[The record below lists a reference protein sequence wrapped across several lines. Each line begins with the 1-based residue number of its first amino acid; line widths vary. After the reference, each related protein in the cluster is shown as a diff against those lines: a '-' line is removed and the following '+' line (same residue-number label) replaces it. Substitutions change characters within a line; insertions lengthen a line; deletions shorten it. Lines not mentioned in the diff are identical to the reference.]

1 MSDTRTPRPA
11 EGGIEALLART
22 RRQVAGFTLV
32 AIVSVIAVVGVGSA
46 LAGSRAIDTG
56 LDNALRE
63 RAADI
68 LHEIHEKLPPL
79 PSPAPSGDP
88 SESLNP
94 DESSAPGVTPSPS
107 TSPSTSPGTTP
118 GASPGG
124 SAKPEPTLPPGNEEE
139 EEEEEE
145 EEGEEEQEEEGE
157 AEEDESEGSA
167 GARVGAGTQAQFTAS
182 AFVFGKVAT
191 LRGAVPQ
198 ITRADEPIDPT
209 VGGIPP
215 EVLAEEFDEDG
226 PWAILSPNGTVLATS
241 EAVTSEFPLTAAAA
255 EAAGVADVRT
265 VLIGTVEYRLM
276 TLPVRHPDAGADG
289 PLLGYVQVAGRL
301 DISDAQQASLLT
313 TLLIFGGLG
322 LAAALLVSVL
332 VTRRVL
338 APIAAAATRER
349 GMVAKASHE
358 LRTPASVILSSA
370 EILERE
376 GLVKPAGRDLLR
388 GIAEESQRLGRLSA
402 DLLTLVK
409 ERAGDTGQQLALAP
423 GDVADV
429 VRTAA
434 ERAKIMTAGSE
445 RTVETEIADHTL
457 SAAIDADRLLQLLL
471 NLVENAIR
479 HSPPGGTITMGARSH
494 DGRAELWVDDEG
506 LGIPE
511 EERELVFD
519 PFYRSPRDRSSR
531 DGGSG
536 LGLAIA
542 RSIAVA
548 HGGSLTVESSPSGGA
563 RLVARVPLIRAE

>member
-1 MSDTRTPRPA
+1 MSGTRSSRPA

-46 LAGSRAIDTG
+46 VAGSRAIDTG

-63 RAADI
+63 RATDI
-68 LHEIHEKLPPL
+68 LHEIEEKLPPL
-79 PSPAPSGDP
+79 PSPLPSGEP
-88 SESLNP
+88 SESEDP
-94 DESSAPGVTPSPS
+94 DGSSTPTASPA
-107 TSPSTSPGTTP
+107 PGTTP
-118 GASPGG
+118 SASPSE
-124 SAKPEPTLPPGNEEE
+124 SASPEPTLPPDGEEEEENEEE
-139 EEEEEE
+139 ENEEEDE
-145 EEGEEEQEEEGE
+145 E
-157 AEEDESEGSA
+157 AEEAEGEDEPEGDA
-167 GARVGAGTQAQFTAS
+167 GARIGVRTNVHGVGG
-182 AFVFGKVAT
+182 VLMVGKVVT
-191 LRGAVPQ
+191 RHSGVPQ
-198 ITRADEPIDPT
+198 AVGADEPIDPS
-209 VGGIPP
+209 VGGIPA
-215 EVLAEEFDEDG
+215 EALAEQFDEDG
-226 PWAILSPNGTVLATS
+226 PWAILSPNGTILATS
-241 EAVTSEFPLTAAAA
+241 EASTSDFPRT
-255 EAAGVADVRT
+255 EAAVQAAGAADVRT
-265 VLIGTVEYRLM
+265 VLIGSVEYRLM
-276 TLPVRHPDAGADG
+276 TLPVRHPDAGPDG

-301 DISDAQQASLLT
+301 DIADAQQTSLLT

-409 ERAGDTGQQLALAP
+409 DRAGEPGQQLTLTP
-423 GDVADV
+423 GDVAEV
-429 VRTAA
+429 ARAA
-434 ERAKIMTAGSE
+434 AARAKIMTAGSE
-445 RTVETEIADHTL
+445 RSIKAEIADRVL
-457 SAAIDADRLLQLLL
+457 NAAIDADRLLQLLL

-479 HSPPGGTITMGARSH
+479 YSPPGGSITIGAAAH
-494 DGRAELWVDDEG
+494 DGSVELWVDDEG

-542 RSIAVA
+542 RSIVVA
-548 HGGSLTVESSPSGGA
+548 HGGSLVAESSPSGGA
-563 RLVARVPLIRAE
+563 RLVARIPLIHAE

>member
-1 MSDTRTPRPA
+1 MSGTPSSRPA

-32 AIVSVIAVVGVGSA
+32 AIVSVIAVVGIGSA
-46 LAGSRAIDTG
+46 VAGSRAIDAG
-56 LDNALRE
+56 LDDALRE
-63 RAADI
+63 RATDI
-68 LHEIHEKLPPL
+68 LHEIEEKLPPL
-79 PSPAPSGDP
+79 ASPLPS
-88 SESLNP
+88 SEPTETDDP
-94 DESSAPGVTPSPS
+94 DESSSPGAQP
-107 TSPSTSPGTTP
+107 SPGTSP
-118 GASPGG
+118 DASPSE
-124 SAKPEPTLPPGNEEE
+124 SAEPGPTLPPGNDEDDD
-139 EEEEEE
+139 EEE
-145 EEGEEEQEEEGE
+145 EEGEEAEEAEGE
-157 AEEDESEGSA
+157 DEPEGDA
-167 GARVGAGTQAQFTAS
+167 GARVGVRTNVHRVGGALMFGQFA
-182 AFVFGKVAT
+182 A
-191 LRGAVPQ
+191 LRSGVPGLVG
-198 ITRADEPIDPT
+198 ADEPIDPS

-215 EVLAEEFDEDG
+215 EVLAEQFDEDG
-226 PWAILSPNGTVLATS
+226 PWAILSPNGTILANS
-241 EAVTSEFPLTAAAA
+241 EGSNSDFPRTEAAV
-255 EAAGVADVRT
+255 EAAGAADLRT
-265 VLIGTVEYRLM
+265 VLIGSVEYRLM
-276 TLPVRHPDAGADG
+276 TLPVRHPDAGPDG

-301 DISDAQQASLLT
+301 DIADAQQTSLLT

-376 GLVKPAGRDLLR
+376 GLVKPAGRELLR

-409 ERAGDTGQQLALAP
+409 DRAGEPGQQLTLIP

-429 VRTAA
+429 ARVAVD
-434 ERAKIMTAGSE
+434 RAKIMTAGSE
-445 RTVETEIADHTL
+445 RSVKAEIADGTL

-479 HSPPGGTITMGARSH
+479 HSPPGGAITIGAAAH
-494 DGRAELWVDDEG
+494 DGSVELWVDDEG

-542 RSIAVA
+542 RSIVVA
-548 HGGSLTVESSPSGGA
+548 HGGSLVAESSPSGGA
-563 RLVARVPLIRAE
+563 RLVARIPLIRAE

>member
-1 MSDTRTPRPA
+1 MSGTRSSRPA

-46 LAGSRAIDTG
+46 LAGSRAIDAG
-56 LDNALRE
+56 LDDALRE
-63 RAADI
+63 RATDI
-68 LHEIHEKLPPL
+68 LHEIEEKLPPL
-79 PSPAPSGDP
+79 PSPDPSGEP
-88 SESLNP
+88 SESEGP
-94 DESSAPGVTPSPS
+94 DQSSAPGVTPSPS
-107 TSPSTSPGTTP
+107 TSP
-118 GASPGG
+118 GASPSE
-124 SAKPEPTLPPGNEEE
+124 SAEPEPTLPPGNEEE

-145 EEGEEEQEEEGE
+145 NEDEEGE
-157 AEEDESEGSA
+157 SEGDA
-167 GARVGAGTQAQFTAS
+167 GAGVGAVTRVQLAGGALMFGQA
-182 AFVFGKVAT
+182 AT
-191 LRGAVPQ
+191 VRGAAPQ
-198 ITRADEPIDPT
+198 ITRADEPIDPSA
-209 VGGIPP
+209 GGIPP
-215 EVLAEEFDEDG
+215 EVLAEQFDEDG
-226 PWAILSPNGTVLATS
+226 PWAILSPDGTVLATS
-241 EAVTSEFPLTAAAA
+241 EAGTSEFPITAAAA

-265 VLIGTVEYRLM
+265 VLIGAVEYRLM
-276 TLPVRHPDAGADG
+276 TLPVRHPDAGVDG

-301 DISDAQQASLLT
+301 DISNAQQESLLT

-409 ERAGDTGQQLALAP
+409 DRAGDAEQQLALAP
-423 GDVADV
+423 GDVTEVA
-429 VRTAA
+429 RTAA

-445 RTVETEIADHTL
+445 RTIETEITDRTL

-479 HSPPGGTITMGARSH
+479 HSPPGGTITIGAAAH

-542 RSIAVA
+542 RSIVVA
-548 HGGSLTVESSPSGGA
+548 HGGSLTAESSASGGA
-563 RLVARVPLIRAE
+563 RLVARIPLIRAE

>member
-1 MSDTRTPRPA
+1 MSGTRSPRPA

-46 LAGSRAIDTG
+46 LAGSRAIDAG
-56 LDNALRE
+56 LDDALRE
-63 RAADI
+63 RATDI
-68 LHEIHEKLPPL
+68 LHEIEEKLPPL
-79 PSPAPSGDP
+79 PSPDPSGDP
-88 SESLNP
+88 SESEGP

-107 TSPSTSPGTTP
+107 TSP
-118 GASPGG
+118 GASPSE
-124 SAKPEPTLPPGNEEE
+124 SAEPEPTLPPGNEEE
-139 EEEEEE
+139 EEEEENDE
-145 EEGEEEQEEEGE
+145 DEDEEGE
-157 AEEDESEGSA
+157 SEGDA
-167 GARVGAGTQAQFTAS
+167 GAGVGAVTRVQLAGGALM
-182 AFVFGKVAT
+182 FGQVAT
-191 LRGAVPQ
+191 VRGAAPQ

-209 VGGIPP
+209 AGGIPP
-215 EVLAEEFDEDG
+215 EVLVEEFDEDG

-241 EAVTSEFPLTAAAA
+241 EAVTSEFPITAAAA

-265 VLIGTVEYRLM
+265 VLIGAVEYRLM
-276 TLPVRHPDAGADG
+276 TLPVRHPDAGVDG

-301 DISDAQQASLLT
+301 DISNAQQESLLT

-409 ERAGDTGQQLALAP
+409 DRAGDAEQQLALTP
-423 GDVADV
+423 GDVTEVA
-429 VRTAA
+429 RTAA

-445 RTVETEIADHTL
+445 RTIETEITDRTL

-479 HSPPGGTITMGARSH
+479 HSPPGGTITIGAAAH

-542 RSIAVA
+542 RSIVVA
-548 HGGSLTVESSPSGGA
+548 HGGSLTAESSSSGGA
-563 RLVARVPLIRAE
+563 RLVARIPLIRAE

>member
-1 MSDTRTPRPA
+1 MSGSRPPRLA

-32 AIVSVIAVVGVGSA
+32 AIVSVIAIIGVGTA
-46 LAGSRAIDTG
+46 LAGSRAIDAG
-56 LDNALRE
+56 LDDALRE
-63 RAADI
+63 RATDI
-68 LHEIHEKLPPL
+68 LHEIEEELPPL
-79 PSPAPSGDP
+79 PSPEPSGDP
-88 SESLNP
+88 SESDDP
-94 DESSAPGVTPSPS
+94 DESAPPGVTPSPS
-107 TSPSTSPGTTP
+107 VEPSES
-118 GASPGG
+118 
-124 SAKPEPTLPPGNEEE
+124 SAPEPTLPPGDEDEDGDDDGDEEE
-139 EEEEEE
+139 ESE
-145 EEGEEEQEEEGE
+145 EEGEV
-157 AEEDESEGSA
+157 EDESDA
-167 GARVGAGTQAQFTAS
+167 GARLGVLSQTHVTGGGTL
-182 AFVFGKVAT
+182 VFGRVST
-191 LRGAVPQ
+191 LGGAASQLPL
-198 ITRADEPIDPT
+198 DEDAVDPT
-209 VGGIPP
+209 RGGIP
-215 EVLAEEFDEDG
+215 EEILEEEFDEDG

-241 EAVTSEFPLTAAAA
+241 ETISNEFPLVAAAA
-255 EAAGVADVRT
+255 EAAGVTDVRT
-265 VLIGTVEYRLM
+265 VLIGSVEYRLM
-276 TLPVRHPDAGADG
+276 TLPVRHPEAGPDG

-301 DISDAQQASLLT
+301 DIADAQQASLMT

-322 LAAALLVSVL
+322 LAAALLVAVL

-338 APIAAAATRER
+338 APIAAAANRER

-376 GLVKPAGRDLLR
+376 GLVKPEGRELLR

-409 ERAGDTGQQLALAP
+409 ERAGDAAQQLTLVA

-429 VRTAA
+429 ARATA
-434 ERAKIMTAGSE
+434 ERAVIMAKQRE
-445 RTVETEIADHTL
+445 CRIETEISARPL
-457 SAAIDADRLLQLLL
+457 KAAIDADRLLQMLL

-479 HSPPGGTITMGARSH
+479 HSPPGGRVTIGAASH
-494 DGRAELWVDDEG
+494 DGRAEIWVDDEG

-542 RSIAVA
+542 RSIVVA
-548 HGGSLTVESSPSGGA
+548 HGGTLTAESSPAGGA
-563 RLVARVPLIRAE
+563 RLVARIPLLRSE

>member
-1 MSDTRTPRPA
+1 MF
-11 EGGIEALLART
+11 G
-22 RRQVAGFTLV
+22 Q
-32 AIVSVIAVVGVGSA
+32 
-46 LAGSRAIDTG
+46 
-56 LDNALRE
+56 
-63 RAADI
+63 AAT
-68 LHEIHEKLPPL
+68 
-79 PSPAPSGDP
+79 
-88 SESLNP
+88 
-94 DESSAPGVTPSPS
+94 V
-107 TSPSTSPGTTP
+107 
-118 GASPGG
+118 
-124 SAKPEPTLPPGNEEE
+124 
-139 EEEEEE
+139 
-145 EEGEEEQEEEGE
+145 
-157 AEEDESEGSA
+157 
-167 GARVGAGTQAQFTAS
+167 
-182 AFVFGKVAT
+182 
-191 LRGAVPQ
+191 RGAAPQ

-209 VGGIPP
+209 AGGIPL
-215 EVLAEEFDEDG
+215 EVLEEEFDEDG

-241 EAVTSEFPLTAAAA
+241 EAVTSEFPITAAAA

-265 VLIGTVEYRLM
+265 VLIGAVEYRLM
-276 TLPVRHPDAGADG
+276 TLPVRHPDAGVDG

-301 DISDAQQASLLT
+301 DISDAQQANLLT

-409 ERAGDTGQQLALAP
+409 DRAGDAEQQLALTP
-423 GDVADV
+423 GDVTEVA
-429 VRTAA
+429 RTAA

-445 RTVETEIADHTL
+445 RTIETEISDRTL

-479 HSPPGGTITMGARSH
+479 HSPPGGTITIGAAEH

-542 RSIAVA
+542 RSIVVA
-548 HGGSLTVESSPSGGA
+548 HGGSLTAESSASGGA
-563 RLVARVPLIRAE
+563 RLVARIPLIRAE

>member
-1 MSDTRTPRPA
+1 MSGTRSPRPA

-46 LAGSRAIDTG
+46 LAGSRAIDAG
-56 LDNALRE
+56 LDDALRE
-63 RAADI
+63 RATDI
-68 LHEIHEKLPPL
+68 LHEIEEKLPPL
-79 PSPAPSGDP
+79 PSPDPSGDP
-88 SESLNP
+88 SESEGP

-107 TSPSTSPGTTP
+107 TSP
-118 GASPGG
+118 GASPSE
-124 SAKPEPTLPPGNEEE
+124 SAEPEPTLPPGNEEE
-139 EEEEEE
+139 EEEEENDE
-145 EEGEEEQEEEGE
+145 DEDEEGE
-157 AEEDESEGSA
+157 SEGDA
-167 GARVGAGTQAQFTAS
+167 GAGVGAVTRVQLAGGALM
-182 AFVFGKVAT
+182 FGQVAT
-191 LRGAVPQ
+191 VRGAAPQ

-209 VGGIPP
+209 AGGIPP
-215 EVLAEEFDEDG
+215 EVLVEEFDEDG

-241 EAVTSEFPLTAAAA
+241 EAVTSEFPITAAAA

-265 VLIGTVEYRLM
+265 VLIGAVEYRLM
-276 TLPVRHPDAGADG
+276 TLPVRHPDAGVDG

-301 DISDAQQASLLT
+301 DISDAQQANLLT

-409 ERAGDTGQQLALAP
+409 DRAGDAEQQLALTP
-423 GDVADV
+423 GDVTEVA
-429 VRTAA
+429 RTAA

-445 RTVETEIADHTL
+445 RTIETEISDRTL

-479 HSPPGGTITMGARSH
+479 HSPPGGTITIGAAAH

-542 RSIAVA
+542 RSIVVA
-548 HGGSLTVESSPSGGA
+548 HGGSLTAESSSSGGA
-563 RLVARVPLIRAE
+563 RFVARIPLIRAE

>member
-1 MSDTRTPRPA
+1 MSGTRSPRPA

-46 LAGSRAIDTG
+46 LAGSRAIDAG
-56 LDNALRE
+56 LDDALRE
-63 RAADI
+63 RATDI
-68 LHEIHEKLPPL
+68 LHEIEEKLPPL
-79 PSPAPSGDP
+79 PSPDPSGDP
-88 SESLNP
+88 SESEGP

-107 TSPSTSPGTTP
+107 TSPS
-118 GASPGG
+118 ASPSE
-124 SAKPEPTLPPGNEEE
+124 SAEPEPTLPPGGEEE

-145 EEGEEEQEEEGE
+145 SEG
-157 AEEDESEGSA
+157 ESEGDA
-167 GARVGAGTQAQFTAS
+167 GARAG
-182 AFVFGKVAT
+182 VAT
-191 LRGAVPQ
+191 SAQLAGGALMFGQAATVHGVAPQ
-198 ITRADEPIDPT
+198 IARADEPIDPT
-209 VGGIPP
+209 AGGIPP
-215 EVLAEEFDEDG
+215 EVLAEQFDEDG

-241 EAVTSEFPLTAAAA
+241 EAVTSEFPITAAAA

-276 TLPVRHPDAGADG
+276 TLPVRHPDAGVDG

-301 DISDAQQASLLT
+301 DISNAQQESLLT

-388 GIAEESQRLGRLSA
+388 GIAEESQRLGRLST

-409 ERAGDTGQQLALAP
+409 DRAGDAEQQLALAP
-423 GDVADV
+423 GDVTEVA
-429 VRTAA
+429 RTAA

-445 RTVETEIADHTL
+445 RTIETEITDRTL

-479 HSPPGGTITMGARSH
+479 HSPPGGTITIGAAAH

-542 RSIAVA
+542 RSIVVA
-548 HGGSLTVESSPSGGA
+548 HGGSLTAESSASGGA
-563 RLVARVPLIRAE
+563 RLVARIPLIRAE

>member
-1 MSDTRTPRPA
+1 MSGTRSPRPA

-46 LAGSRAIDTG
+46 LAGSRAIDAG
-56 LDNALRE
+56 LDDALRE
-63 RAADI
+63 RATDI
-68 LHEIHEKLPPL
+68 LHEIEEKLPPL
-79 PSPAPSGDP
+79 PSPDPSGDP
-88 SESLNP
+88 SESEGP

-107 TSPSTSPGTTP
+107 TSP
-118 GASPGG
+118 GASPSE
-124 SAKPEPTLPPGNEEE
+124 SAEPEPTLPPGYEE

-145 EEGEEEQEEEGE
+145 EEGEDEESEV
-157 AEEDESEGSA
+157 ESEGDA
-167 GARVGAGTQAQFTAS
+167 GARVGADTRVQLVGGALMFGQA
-182 AFVFGKVAT
+182 AT
-191 LRGAVPQ
+191 VRGAAPQ

-209 VGGIPP
+209 AGGIPP
-215 EVLAEEFDEDG
+215 EVLEEEFDEDG

-241 EAVTSEFPLTAAAA
+241 EAVTSEFPITAAAA

-265 VLIGTVEYRLM
+265 VLIGAVEYRLM
-276 TLPVRHPDAGADG
+276 TLPVRHPDAGVDG

-301 DISDAQQASLLT
+301 DISDAQQANLLT

-409 ERAGDTGQQLALAP
+409 DRAGDAEQQLALAP
-423 GDVADV
+423 GDVTEVA
-429 VRTAA
+429 RTAA

-445 RTVETEIADHTL
+445 RTIETEISDRTL

-479 HSPPGGTITMGARSH
+479 HSPPGGTITIGAAAH

-542 RSIAVA
+542 RSIVVA
-548 HGGSLTVESSPSGGA
+548 HGGSLTAESSSSGGA
-563 RLVARVPLIRAE
+563 RLVARIPLIRAE

>member
-1 MSDTRTPRPA
+1 MSAPLAPRPPAPA

-32 AIVSVIAVVGVGSA
+32 AIVSVVAVVGVGSA
-46 LAGSRAIDTG
+46 LAGSRAIDAG
-56 LDNALRE
+56 LDDALRE

-68 LHEIHEKLPPL
+68 LHEIEEKLPPL
-79 PSPAPSGDP
+79 LSPAPSGEP
-88 SESLNP
+88 SESAEP
-94 DESSAPGVTPSPS
+94 EESGTPGATPSP
-107 TSPSTSPGTTP
+107 TPSPTLAPSESPE
-118 GASPGG
+118 
-124 SAKPEPTLPPGNEEE
+124 PEPTLPPEDEE

-145 EEGEEEQEEEGE
+145 EEGEDDAEEEE
-157 AEEDESEGSA
+157 AEGSLD
-167 GARVGAGTQAQFTAS
+167 ARVAAWPTLGRAGGS
-182 AFVFGKVAT
+182 VGGFGSLAA
-191 LRGAVPQ
+191 LHGGVPQ
-198 ITRADEPIDPT
+198 GLPADDP
-209 VGGIPP
+209 VNPSDPVDPSAGGIPP
-215 EVLAEEFDEDG
+215 EILEEEFDEDG
-226 PWAILSPNGTVLATS
+226 PWAILSPNGTLLATS
-241 EAVTSEFPLTAAAA
+241 EDTLADFPVVSAVT
-255 EAAGVADVRT
+255 EAAGATDVRT
-265 VLIGTVEYRLM
+265 VLIGAVEYRLM
-276 TLPVRHPDAGADG
+276 TLPVRHPDAGPDG

-301 DISDAQQASLLT
+301 DIADAQQESLLA

-338 APIAAAATRER
+338 APIAAAAQRER

-358 LRTPASVILSSA
+358 LRTPAAVILSSA

-409 ERAGDTGQQLALAP
+409 ERTGDVERQLDLAP
-423 GDVADV
+423 GDARDV
-429 VRTAA
+429 VRAAA
-434 ERAKIMTAGSE
+434 ERAAIMAQGRDVTIQ
-445 RTVETEIADHTL
+445 TEISSRAL
-457 SAAIDADRLLQLLL
+457 SASIDADRLLQLLL
-471 NLVENAIR
+471 NLIENAIR
-479 HSPPGGTITMGARSH
+479 HSPPGGSIAIGAAAH

-511 EERELVFD
+511 EERELVFS

-548 HGGSLTVESSPSGGA
+548 HGGTLVAESSPSGGA
-563 RLVARVPLIRAE
+563 RLVARIPLLRKE

>member
-1 MSDTRTPRPA
+1 MSGTRSPRPA

-46 LAGSRAIDTG
+46 VAGSRAIDTG

-63 RAADI
+63 RATDI
-68 LHEIHEKLPPL
+68 LHEIEEKLPPL
-79 PSPAPSGDP
+79 PSPLPFGEPAETDD
-88 SESLNP
+88 P
-94 DESSAPGVTPSPS
+94 DESSSPGATPSPE
-107 TSPSTSPGTTP
+107 TSP
-118 GASPGG
+118 GASPSE
-124 SAKPEPTLPPGNEEE
+124 SAEPEPTLPPGNDEEE
-139 EEEEEE
+139 EEDD
-145 EEGEEEQEEEGE
+145 EEGEEAEGE
-157 AEEDESEGSA
+157 DETEGDA
-167 GARVGAGTQAQFTAS
+167 GARISVRTNVDRVGGALM
-182 AFVFGKVAT
+182 VGKVVT
-191 LRGAVPQ
+191 RHSGVP
-198 ITRADEPIDPT
+198 RVVGADEPIDPS
-209 VGGIPP
+209 VGGIPT
-215 EVLAEEFDEDG
+215 EVLAEQFDEDG
-226 PWAILSPNGTVLATS
+226 PWAILSPNGTILATS
-241 EAVTSEFPLTAAAA
+241 EASNSDFPRT
-255 EAAGVADVRT
+255 EAAVEAEGKVDVRT
-265 VLIGTVEYRLM
+265 VLIGSVEYRLM
-276 TLPVRHPDAGADG
+276 TLPVRHPDAGPDG

-301 DISDAQQASLLT
+301 DIADAQQTSLLT

-409 ERAGDTGQQLALAP
+409 DRAGEPGQQLTLTP
-423 GDVADV
+423 GD
-429 VRTAA
+429 AA
-434 ERAKIMTAGSE
+434 EVARAAADRAKIMIAGSE
-445 RTVETEIADHTL
+445 RSIKTEIANRVLT
-457 SAAIDADRLLQLLL
+457 AAIDADRLLQLLL

-479 HSPPGGTITMGARSH
+479 HSPPGGTVTIGAAAH
-494 DGRAELWVDDEG
+494 DGSVELWVDDEG

-542 RSIAVA
+542 RSIVVA
-548 HGGSLTVESSPSGGA
+548 HGGSLAAQSSPSGGA
-563 RLVARVPLIRAE
+563 RLVARIPLIRAE

>member
-1 MSDTRTPRPA
+1 MSGTRTPRPA

-46 LAGSRAIDTG
+46 IAGTRAIDTG

-107 TSPSTSPGTTP
+107 TSPGTSPGATP
-118 GASPGG
+118 GSSPRE
-124 SAKPEPTLPPGNEEE
+124 SAEPEPTLPPGNEEE
-139 EEEEEE
+139 EEEEGEE
-145 EEGEEEQEEEGE
+145 EEEEEGE

-167 GARVGAGTQAQFTAS
+167 GARVGADTQVQVSGS
-182 AFVFGKVAT
+182 AFLFGKAAT

-209 VGGIPP
+209 AGGIPP
-215 EVLAEEFDEDG
+215 EVLVEEFDEDG

-241 EAVTSEFPLTAAAA
+241 EAATSEFPLTAAAA

-265 VLIGTVEYRLM
+265 VQIGTVEYRLM
-276 TLPVRHPDAGADG
+276 TLPVRHPDAGVDG

-301 DISDAQQASLLT
+301 DISNAQQASLLT

-409 ERAGDTGQQLALAP
+409 DRAGDAGQQLALAP
-423 GDVADV
+423 GDVVEVA
-429 VRTAA
+429 RTAA

-445 RTVETEIADHTL
+445 RAVETEIADRRL

-479 HSPPGGTITMGARSH
+479 HSPPGGTITIGAAAH

-506 LGIPE
+506 FGIPE
-511 EERELVFD
+511 DERELVFD

-542 RSIAVA
+542 RSIVVA
-548 HGGSLTVESSPSGGA
+548 HGGSLTAESSASGGA
-563 RLVARVPLIRAE
+563 RLVARIPLIRAE

>member
-1 MSDTRTPRPA
+1 MSGTRSPRPA

-46 LAGSRAIDTG
+46 LAGSRAIDAG
-56 LDNALRE
+56 LDDALRE
-63 RAADI
+63 RATDI
-68 LHEIHEKLPPL
+68 LHEIEEKLPPL
-79 PSPAPSGDP
+79 PSPDPSGDP
-88 SESLNP
+88 SESEGP

-107 TSPSTSPGTTP
+107 TSP
-118 GASPGG
+118 GASPSE
-124 SAKPEPTLPPGNEEE
+124 SAEPEPTLPPGNEEE

-145 EEGEEEQEEEGE
+145 NEDEDEEGE
-157 AEEDESEGSA
+157 SEGDA
-167 GARVGAGTQAQFTAS
+167 GAGVGAVTRVQLAGGALM
-182 AFVFGKVAT
+182 FGQVAT
-191 LRGAVPQ
+191 VRGAAPQ

-209 VGGIPP
+209 AGGIPP
-215 EVLAEEFDEDG
+215 EVLVEQFDEDG

-241 EAVTSEFPLTAAAA
+241 EAVTSEFPITAAAA

-265 VLIGTVEYRLM
+265 VLIGAVEYRLM
-276 TLPVRHPDAGADG
+276 TLPVRHPDAGVDG

-301 DISDAQQASLLT
+301 DISNAQQESLLT

-409 ERAGDTGQQLALAP
+409 DRAGDAEQQLALAP
-423 GDVADV
+423 GDVTEVA
-429 VRTAA
+429 RTAA

-445 RTVETEIADHTL
+445 RTIETEISDRTL

-479 HSPPGGTITMGARSH
+479 HSPPGGTITIGAAAH

-542 RSIAVA
+542 RSIVVA
-548 HGGSLTVESSPSGGA
+548 HGGSLTAESSSSGGA
-563 RLVARVPLIRAE
+563 RLVARIPLIRAE

>member
-1 MSDTRTPRPA
+1 MSGTRSPRPA

-46 LAGSRAIDTG
+46 LAGSRAIDAG
-56 LDNALRE
+56 LDDALRE
-63 RAADI
+63 RATDI
-68 LHEIHEKLPPL
+68 LHEIEEKLPPL
-79 PSPAPSGDP
+79 PSPDPSGDP
-88 SESLNP
+88 SESEGP

-107 TSPSTSPGTTP
+107 TSP
-118 GASPGG
+118 GASPSE
-124 SAKPEPTLPPGNEEE
+124 SAEPEPTLPPGNEEE
-139 EEEEEE
+139 EEEEENDE
-145 EEGEEEQEEEGE
+145 DEDEEGE
-157 AEEDESEGSA
+157 SEGDA
-167 GARVGAGTQAQFTAS
+167 GAGVGAVTRVQLAGGALM
-182 AFVFGKVAT
+182 FGQVAT
-191 LRGAVPQ
+191 VRGAAPQ

-209 VGGIPP
+209 AGGIPP
-215 EVLAEEFDEDG
+215 EVLVEEFDEDG

-241 EAVTSEFPLTAAAA
+241 EAVTSEFPITAAAA

-265 VLIGTVEYRLM
+265 VLIGAVEYRLM
-276 TLPVRHPDAGADG
+276 TLPVRHPDAGVDG

-301 DISDAQQASLLT
+301 DISNAQQESLLT

-409 ERAGDTGQQLALAP
+409 DRAGDAEQQLALAP
-423 GDVADV
+423 GDVTEVA
-429 VRTAA
+429 RTAA

-445 RTVETEIADHTL
+445 RTIETEISDRTL

-479 HSPPGGTITMGARSH
+479 HSPPGGTITIGAAAH

-542 RSIAVA
+542 RSIVVA
-548 HGGSLTVESSPSGGA
+548 HGGSLTAESSASGGA
-563 RLVARVPLIRAE
+563 RLVARIPLIRAE

>member
-1 MSDTRTPRPA
+1 MSGTRSPRPA

-46 LAGSRAIDTG
+46 LAGSRAIDAG
-56 LDNALRE
+56 LDDALRE
-63 RAADI
+63 RATDI
-68 LHEIHEKLPPL
+68 LHEIEEKLPPL
-79 PSPAPSGDP
+79 PSPDPSGDP
-88 SESLNP
+88 SESEGP

-107 TSPSTSPGTTP
+107 TSP
-118 GASPGG
+118 GASPSE
-124 SAKPEPTLPPGNEEE
+124 SAEPEPTLPPGNEEE
-139 EEEEEE
+139 EEEEENDE
-145 EEGEEEQEEEGE
+145 DEDEEGE
-157 AEEDESEGSA
+157 SEGDA
-167 GARVGAGTQAQFTAS
+167 GAGVGAVTRVQLAGGAL
-182 AFVFGKVAT
+182 VFGQVAT
-191 LRGAVPQ
+191 VRGAAPQ

-209 VGGIPP
+209 AGGIPP
-215 EVLAEEFDEDG
+215 EVLVEEFDEDG

-241 EAVTSEFPLTAAAA
+241 EAVTSEFPITAAAA

-265 VLIGTVEYRLM
+265 VLIGAVEYRLM
-276 TLPVRHPDAGADG
+276 TLPVRHPDAGVDG

-301 DISDAQQASLLT
+301 DISNAQQESLLT

-409 ERAGDTGQQLALAP
+409 DRAGDAEQQLALAP
-423 GDVADV
+423 GDVTEVA
-429 VRTAA
+429 RTAA

-445 RTVETEIADHTL
+445 RTIETEISDRTL

-479 HSPPGGTITMGARSH
+479 HSPPGGTITIGAAAH

-542 RSIAVA
+542 RSIVVA
-548 HGGSLTVESSPSGGA
+548 HGGSLTAESSSSGGA
-563 RLVARVPLIRAE
+563 RLVARIPLIRAE

>member
-1 MSDTRTPRPA
+1 MSGTRSSRPA
-11 EGGIEALLART
+11 EGGIDALLART

-46 LAGSRAIDTG
+46 LAGSRAIDAG
-56 LDNALRE
+56 LDDALRE
-63 RAADI
+63 RATDI
-68 LHEIHEKLPPL
+68 LHEIEEKLPPL
-79 PSPAPSGDP
+79 PSPVPSGEPAESEDP
-88 SESLNP
+88 E
-94 DESSAPGVTPSPS
+94 ESSAPGVTPSPG
-107 TSPSTSPGTTP
+107 TSP
-118 GASPGG
+118 GASPSE
-124 SAKPEPTLPPGNEEE
+124 SAAPQPTLPPGGE

-145 EEGEEEQEEEGE
+145 EEGEEGEG
-157 AEEDESEGSA
+157 ESEGDA
-167 GARVGAGTQAQFTAS
+167 GAGVGAVTRVQLAGGAFMFGQA
-182 AFVFGKVAT
+182 AT
-191 LRGAVPQ
+191 VRGAAPQ
-198 ITRADEPIDPT
+198 ITRADEPIDPSA
-209 VGGIPP
+209 GGIPP
-215 EVLAEEFDEDG
+215 EVLAEQFDEDG

-241 EAVTSEFPLTAAAA
+241 EAVTSEFPMTAAVA
-255 EAAGVADVRT
+255 EAAGEADVRT

-276 TLPVRHPDAGADG
+276 TLPVRHPDAGVDG

-301 DISDAQQASLLT
+301 DISNAQQENLLT

-409 ERAGDTGQQLALAP
+409 DRAGDAGQQLDFAP
-423 GDVADV
+423 GDVAEV
-429 VRTAA
+429 ARTAA

-445 RTVETEIADHTL
+445 RTIKAEISDHTL

-479 HSPPGGTITMGARSH
+479 HSPPGGTITIGAAAH

-511 EERELVFD
+511 DERELVFD

-542 RSIAVA
+542 RSIVVA
-548 HGGSLTVESSPSGGA
+548 HGGSLTAESSASGGA
-563 RLVARVPLIRAE
+563 RLVARIPLIRAE

>member
-1 MSDTRTPRPA
+1 MSGTRSPRPA

-32 AIVSVIAVVGVGSA
+32 AIVSVIAIVGVGSA

-56 LDNALRE
+56 LDDALRE
-63 RAADI
+63 RAAGI
-68 LHEIHEKLPPL
+68 MHEIEEKLPPL
-79 PSPAPSGDP
+79 PSPEASGDP
-88 SESLNP
+88 SGSPDP
-94 DESSAPGVTPSPS
+94 DESLSPGVTPAPSSAPSASPS
-107 TSPSTSPGTTP
+107 ELADPD
-118 GASPGG
+118 
-124 SAKPEPTLPPGNEEE
+124 PTLPPGSDDDDDDDSES
-139 EEEEEE
+139 E
-145 EEGEEEQEEEGE
+145 EEGEGDEREEEGE
-157 AEEDESEGSA
+157 GSA
-167 GARVGAGTQAQFTAS
+167 GVRVAAIDRAHLTGGART
-182 AFVFGKVAT
+182 FGQVAAAHVA
-191 LRGAVPQ
+191 AVPA
-198 ITRADEPIDPT
+198 ADGDDSVDPT
-209 VGGIPP
+209 AGGIPP
-215 EVLAEEFDEDG
+215 EVLVEQFDEAG

-241 EAVTSEFPLTAAAA
+241 ETVTSEFPLATAAI
-255 EAAGVADVRT
+255 EAAGRADVRT
-265 VLIGTVEYRLM
+265 VQIESVEYRLM
-276 TLPVRHPDAGADG
+276 TLPVRHPDAGSDG

-301 DISDAQQASLLT
+301 DIADAQQANLLT
-313 TLLIFGGLG
+313 TLLVFGGLG
-322 LAAALLVSVL
+322 LAAAILVSIL

-409 ERAGDTGQQLALAP
+409 DRTGEAEQQLTLAAGDVTQ
-423 GDVADV
+423 VA
-429 VRTAA
+429 RTAA
-434 ERAKIMTAGSE
+434 ERAAIMTAGGD
-445 RTVETEIADHTL
+445 RKVKTEIVDRAL
-457 SAAIDADRLLQLLL
+457 IAEIDGDRLLQLLL
-471 NLVENAIR
+471 NLIENAAR
-479 HSPPGGTITMGARSH
+479 HSPPGGTITIGAAPR
-494 DGRAELWVDDEG
+494 DGRVELWVDDEG

-548 HGGSLTVESSPSGGA
+548 HGGSLTAEAAPSGGA
-563 RLVARVPLIRAE
+563 RLVARIPLADGA

>member
-1 MSDTRTPRPA
+1 MSGTRSPRPA

-46 LAGSRAIDTG
+46 IAGSRAIDAG
-56 LDNALRE
+56 LDDALRE
-63 RAADI
+63 RATDI
-68 LHEIHEKLPPL
+68 LHEIEEKLPPL
-79 PSPAPSGDP
+79 PSPDPSGDP
-88 SESLNP
+88 SESEGP

-107 TSPSTSPGTTP
+107 TSP
-118 GASPGG
+118 GASPSE
-124 SAKPEPTLPPGNEEE
+124 SAEPEPTLPPGNEEE
-139 EEEEEE
+139 EEEEENDE
-145 EEGEEEQEEEGE
+145 DEDEEGE
-157 AEEDESEGSA
+157 SEGDA
-167 GARVGAGTQAQFTAS
+167 GAGVGAVTRVQLAGGALM
-182 AFVFGKVAT
+182 FGQVAT
-191 LRGAVPQ
+191 VRGAAPQ

-209 VGGIPP
+209 AGGIPP
-215 EVLAEEFDEDG
+215 EVLVEEFDEDG

-241 EAVTSEFPLTAAAA
+241 EAVTSEFPITAAAA

-265 VLIGTVEYRLM
+265 VLIGAVEYRLM
-276 TLPVRHPDAGADG
+276 TLPVRHPDAGVDG

-301 DISDAQQASLLT
+301 DISNAQQESLLT

-409 ERAGDTGQQLALAP
+409 DRAGDAEQQLALAP
-423 GDVADV
+423 GDVTEVA
-429 VRTAA
+429 RTAA

-445 RTVETEIADHTL
+445 RTIETEISDRTL

-479 HSPPGGTITMGARSH
+479 HSPPGGTITIGAAAH

-542 RSIAVA
+542 RSIVVA
-548 HGGSLTVESSPSGGA
+548 HGGSLTAESSSSGGA
-563 RLVARVPLIRAE
+563 RLVARIPLIRAE

>member
-1 MSDTRTPRPA
+1 MSGTRSPRPA

-46 LAGSRAIDTG
+46 IAGTRAIDAG
-56 LDNALRE
+56 LDDALRE
-63 RAADI
+63 RATDI
-68 LHEIHEKLPPL
+68 LHEIEEKLPPL
-79 PSPAPSGDP
+79 PSPDPSGDP
-88 SESLNP
+88 SESEAP
-94 DESSAPGVTPSPS
+94 DESSAPGVTPSPG
-107 TSPSTSPGTTP
+107 TSP
-118 GASPGG
+118 GASPSE
-124 SAKPEPTLPPGNEEE
+124 SAEPEPTLPPGYEEE

-145 EEGEEEQEEEGE
+145 EEGEVEGGE
-157 AEEDESEGSA
+157 EEDEGDA
-167 GARVGAGTQAQFTAS
+167 GARVGASTRVQLAGGALMFGQA
-182 AFVFGKVAT
+182 AT
-191 LRGAVPQ
+191 VRGAAPQ

-209 VGGIPP
+209 AGGIPL
-215 EVLAEEFDEDG
+215 EVLEEEFDEDG

-241 EAVTSEFPLTAAAA
+241 EAVTSEFPITAAAA

-265 VLIGTVEYRLM
+265 VLIGAVEYRLM
-276 TLPVRHPDAGADG
+276 TLPVRHPDAGVDG

-301 DISDAQQASLLT
+301 DISDAQQANLLT

-409 ERAGDTGQQLALAP
+409 DRAGDAEQQLALAP
-423 GDVADV
+423 GDVTEV
-429 VRTAA
+429 TRTAA

-445 RTVETEIADHTL
+445 RTIETEISDRTL

-479 HSPPGGTITMGARSH
+479 HSPPGGTITIGAAEH

-542 RSIAVA
+542 RSIVVA
-548 HGGSLTVESSPSGGA
+548 HGGSLTVESSASGGA
-563 RLVARVPLIRAE
+563 RLVARLPLIRAE

>member
-1 MSDTRTPRPA
+1 MSGTRSPRPA

-46 LAGSRAIDTG
+46 LAGSRAIDAG
-56 LDNALRE
+56 LDDALRE
-63 RAADI
+63 RATDI
-68 LHEIHEKLPPL
+68 LHEIEEKLPPL
-79 PSPAPSGDP
+79 PSPDPSGDP
-88 SESLNP
+88 SESEGP

-107 TSPSTSPGTTP
+107 TSP
-118 GASPGG
+118 GASPSE
-124 SAKPEPTLPPGNEEE
+124 SAEPEPTLPPGNEEE

-145 EEGEEEQEEEGE
+145 EENEDEEGE
-157 AEEDESEGSA
+157 SEGDA
-167 GARVGAGTQAQFTAS
+167 GAGVGAVTRVQLAGGALM
-182 AFVFGKVAT
+182 FGQVAT
-191 LRGAVPQ
+191 VRGAAPQ

-209 VGGIPP
+209 AGGIPP
-215 EVLAEEFDEDG
+215 EVLEEEFDEDG

-241 EAVTSEFPLTAAAA
+241 EAVTSEFPITAAAA

-265 VLIGTVEYRLM
+265 VLIGAVEYRLM
-276 TLPVRHPDAGADG
+276 TLPVRHPDAGVDG

-301 DISDAQQASLLT
+301 DISNAQQKSLLT

-409 ERAGDTGQQLALAP
+409 DRAGDAEQQLALAP
-423 GDVADV
+423 GDVTEVA
-429 VRTAA
+429 RTAA

-445 RTVETEIADHTL
+445 RTIETEITDRTL

-479 HSPPGGTITMGARSH
+479 HSPPGGTITIGAAAH

-542 RSIAVA
+542 RSIVVA
-548 HGGSLTVESSPSGGA
+548 HGGSLTAESSASGGA
-563 RLVARVPLIRAE
+563 RLVARIPLIRAE

>member
-1 MSDTRTPRPA
+1 MSGSRSPRPA

-32 AIVSVIAVVGVGSA
+32 AIVSVIAIVGVGTA
-46 LAGSRAIDTG
+46 LAGSRAIDAG
-56 LDNALRE
+56 LDDALRE
-63 RAADI
+63 RATEI
-68 LHEIHEKLPPL
+68 LHEIEEKLPPL
-79 PSPAPSGDP
+79 PSPEPSGDP
-88 SESLNP
+88 SESNDP
-94 DESSAPGVTPSPS
+94 GESPSPGVTPSPS
-107 TSPSTSPGTTP
+107 VAPSESPE
-118 GASPGG
+118 
-124 SAKPEPTLPPGNEEE
+124 PEPTLPPGDEDEEENEEE
-139 EEEEEE
+139 ND
-145 EEGEEEQEEEGE
+145 EEGEVEEES
-157 AEEDESEGSA
+157 DA
-167 GARVGAGTQAQFTAS
+167 GARVGLLSRMNVTGGGTL
-182 AFVFGKVAT
+182 VFGRVST
-191 LRGAVPQ
+191 LGGAVSQLPL
-198 ITRADEPIDPT
+198 DEDAVDPT
-209 VGGIPP
+209 RGGIPQ
-215 EVLAEEFDEDG
+215 EVLEEQFDEG
-226 PWAILSPNGTVLATS
+226 GLWAILSPNGTVLAVS
-241 EAVTSEFPLTAAAA
+241 QAAINDFPITAIANQVSG
-255 EAAGVADVRT
+255 EADVRT
-265 VLIGTVEYRLM
+265 VLIGAVEYRLM
-276 TLPVRHPDAGADG
+276 TLPVRHPEAGPDG

-301 DISDAQQASLLT
+301 DIADAQQASLLT

-322 LAAALLVSVL
+322 LAAALLVAVL

-338 APIAAAATRER
+338 APIAAAASRER

-409 ERAGDTGQQLALAP
+409 DRAGEASQHLHLVP
-423 GDVADV
+423 GDVSEVARGAAD
-429 VRTAA
+429 RAA
-434 ERAKIMTAGSE
+434 IMATQRECSI
-445 RTVETEIADHTL
+445 VMEISARPL
-457 SAAIDADRLLQLLL
+457 SAAIDADRLLQLML

-479 HSPPGGTITMGARSH
+479 HSPPGGRITIGAASNSGH
-494 DGRAELWVDDEG
+494 AELWVDDEG

-548 HGGSLTVESSPSGGA
+548 HGGTLTAESSPAGGA
-563 RLVARVPLIRAE
+563 RLIARIPLLRAE

>member
-1 MSDTRTPRPA
+1 MSGTRSPRPAGSPRPA

-46 LAGSRAIDTG
+46 IAGTRAIDAG
-56 LDNALRE
+56 LDDALRE
-63 RAADI
+63 RATDI
-68 LHEIHEKLPPL
+68 LHEIEEKLPPL
-79 PSPAPSGDP
+79 PSPEPSGDP
-88 SESLNP
+88 SESEGP

-107 TSPSTSPGTTP
+107 TSP
-118 GASPGG
+118 GASPSE
-124 SAKPEPTLPPGNEEE
+124 SAEPEPTLPPGNEEE

-145 EEGEEEQEEEGE
+145 NEDEDEEGE
-157 AEEDESEGSA
+157 SEGDA
-167 GARVGAGTQAQFTAS
+167 GARVGADTRVQLAGGALMFGQA
-182 AFVFGKVAT
+182 AT
-191 LRGAVPQ
+191 VRGAAPQ

-209 VGGIPP
+209 AGGIPP
-215 EVLAEEFDEDG
+215 EVLEEEFDEDG

-241 EAVTSEFPLTAAAA
+241 EAVTSEFPITAAAT
-255 EAAGVADVRT
+255 EAAGAADVRT
-265 VLIGTVEYRLM
+265 VLIGAVEYRLM
-276 TLPVRHPDAGADG
+276 TLPVRHPDAGVDG

-301 DISDAQQASLLT
+301 DISNAQQESLLT

-409 ERAGDTGQQLALAP
+409 DRAGDAEQQLALTP
-423 GDVADV
+423 GDVTEVA
-429 VRTAA
+429 RTAA

-445 RTVETEIADHTL
+445 RTIQTEISDRTL

-479 HSPPGGTITMGARSH
+479 HSPPGGTITIGAAEH
-494 DGRAELWVDDEG
+494 DGRVELWVDDEG

-542 RSIAVA
+542 RSIVVA
-548 HGGSLTVESSPSGGA
+548 HGGSLIAESSASGGA
-563 RLVARVPLIRAE
+563 RLVARIPLIRAE

>member
-1 MSDTRTPRPA
+1 MSGSRSPRPA

-46 LAGSRAIDTG
+46 LAGSRAIDAG
-56 LDNALRE
+56 LDDALRE
-63 RAADI
+63 RATDI
-68 LHEIHEKLPPL
+68 LHEIEEKLPPL
-79 PSPAPSGDP
+79 PSPDPSGDP
-88 SESLNP
+88 SESEGP

-107 TSPSTSPGTTP
+107 TSP
-118 GASPGG
+118 GASPSE
-124 SAKPEPTLPPGNEEE
+124 SAEPEPTLPPGGEEE

-145 EEGEEEQEEEGE
+145 EESEG
-157 AEEDESEGSA
+157 ESEGDA
-167 GARVGAGTQAQFTAS
+167 GARAG
-182 AFVFGKVAT
+182 VAT
-191 LRGAVPQ
+191 SAQLAGGALMFGQAATVRGAAPQ

-209 VGGIPP
+209 AGGIPP
-215 EVLAEEFDEDG
+215 EVLAEQFDEDG

-241 EAVTSEFPLTAAAA
+241 EAVTSEFPITAAAA
-255 EAAGVADVRT
+255 EAAGMADVRT
-265 VLIGTVEYRLM
+265 VLIGAVEYRLM
-276 TLPVRHPDAGADG
+276 TLPVRHPDAGVDG

-301 DISDAQQASLLT
+301 DISNAQQESLLT

-409 ERAGDTGQQLALAP
+409 DRAGDAEQQLALAP
-423 GDVADV
+423 GDVTEVA
-429 VRTAA
+429 RTAA

-445 RTVETEIADHTL
+445 RTIETEITDRTL

-479 HSPPGGTITMGARSH
+479 HSPPGGTITIGAAAH

-542 RSIAVA
+542 RSIVVA
-548 HGGSLTVESSPSGGA
+548 HGGSLTAESSASGGA
-563 RLVARVPLIRAE
+563 RLVARIPLIRAE

>member
-1 MSDTRTPRPA
+1 MSGTRSPRPA

-46 LAGSRAIDTG
+46 LAGSRAIDAG
-56 LDNALRE
+56 LDDALRE
-63 RAADI
+63 RATDI
-68 LHEIHEKLPPL
+68 LHEIEEKLPPL
-79 PSPAPSGDP
+79 PSPDPSGDP
-88 SESLNP
+88 SESEGP

-107 TSPSTSPGTTP
+107 TSP
-118 GASPGG
+118 GASPSE
-124 SAKPEPTLPPGNEEE
+124 SAEPEPTLPPGNEEE
-139 EEEEEE
+139 EEEEENDE
-145 EEGEEEQEEEGE
+145 DEDEEGE
-157 AEEDESEGSA
+157 SEGDA
-167 GARVGAGTQAQFTAS
+167 GAGVGAVTRVQLAGGALM
-182 AFVFGKVAT
+182 FGQVAT
-191 LRGAVPQ
+191 VRGAAPQ

-209 VGGIPP
+209 AGGIPP
-215 EVLAEEFDEDG
+215 EVLVEEFDEDG

-241 EAVTSEFPLTAAAA
+241 EAVTSEFPITAAAA

-265 VLIGTVEYRLM
+265 VLIGAVEYRLM
-276 TLPVRHPDAGADG
+276 TLPVRHPDAGVDG

-301 DISDAQQASLLT
+301 DISNAQQESLLT

-409 ERAGDTGQQLALAP
+409 DRAGDAEQQLALAP
-423 GDVADV
+423 GDVTEVA
-429 VRTAA
+429 RTAA

-445 RTVETEIADHTL
+445 RTIETEITDRTL

-479 HSPPGGTITMGARSH
+479 HSPPGGTITIGAAAH

-542 RSIAVA
+542 RSIVVA
-548 HGGSLTVESSPSGGA
+548 HGGSLTAESSSSGGA
-563 RLVARVPLIRAE
+563 RLVARIPLIRAE

>member
-1 MSDTRTPRPA
+1 MSGTRTPRPA

-46 LAGSRAIDTG
+46 LAGSRAIDAG
-56 LDNALRE
+56 LDDALRE
-63 RAADI
+63 RATDI
-68 LHEIHEKLPPL
+68 LHEIEEKLPPL
-79 PSPAPSGDP
+79 PSPEPSGVP
-88 SESLNP
+88 SESENP
-94 DESSAPGVTPSPS
+94 EDSSTPGVTPSPG
-107 TSPSTSPGTTP
+107 TSP
-118 GASPGG
+118 GASPSE
-124 SAKPEPTLPPGNEEE
+124 SADPQPTLPPGNDEEE
-139 EEEEEE
+139 EEDEEGDEE
-145 EEGEEEQEEEGE
+145 EEGEVEQ
-157 AEEDESEGSA
+157 DESEGKA
-167 GARVGAGTQAQFTAS
+167 GARIGADTQAQVSSGGALM
-182 AFVFGKVAT
+182 FGQAAT
-191 LRGAVPQ
+191 VRGATPQ
-198 ITRADEPIDPT
+198 IVRADDPVDPT
-209 VGGIPP
+209 AGGIPP
-215 EVLAEEFDEDG
+215 EVLAEQFDEDG

-241 EAVTSEFPLTAAAA
+241 EAVTSEFPLTVAAA

-265 VLIGTVEYRLM
+265 VQIGTVEYRLM
-276 TLPVRHPDAGADG
+276 TLPVRHPDAGVDG

-301 DISDAQQASLLT
+301 DIADAQQASLLT

-409 ERAGDTGQQLALAP
+409 DRAGDAGQQLDLAP
-423 GDVADV
+423 GDVTV
-429 VRTAA
+429 VARTAA

-445 RTVETEIADHTL
+445 RTIETEIADRTL

-479 HSPPGGTITMGARSH
+479 HSPPGGKITIGAASH

-542 RSIAVA
+542 RSIVVA
-548 HGGSLTVESSPSGGA
+548 HGGSLTAESSPSGGA
-563 RLVARVPLIRAE
+563 RLVARIPLIRAE

>member
-1 MSDTRTPRPA
+1 MSGTRSPRPA

-46 LAGSRAIDTG
+46 VAGSRAIDTG

-63 RAADI
+63 RATDI
-68 LHEIHEKLPPL
+68 LHEIEEKLPPL
-79 PSPAPSGDP
+79 PSPLPFGEPAETDD
-88 SESLNP
+88 P
-94 DESSAPGVTPSPS
+94 DESSSPGVTPSPE
-107 TSPSTSPGTTP
+107 TSP
-118 GASPGG
+118 GASPSE
-124 SAKPEPTLPPGNEEE
+124 SAEPEPTLPPGNDEEE
-139 EEEEEE
+139 EEDD
-145 EEGEEEQEEEGE
+145 EEGEEAEGE
-157 AEEDESEGSA
+157 DETEGDA
-167 GARVGAGTQAQFTAS
+167 GARISVRTNVDRVGGALM
-182 AFVFGKVAT
+182 VGKVVT
-191 LRGAVPQ
+191 RHSGVP
-198 ITRADEPIDPT
+198 RVVGADEPIDPS
-209 VGGIPP
+209 VGGIPA
-215 EVLAEEFDEDG
+215 EVLAEQFDEDG
-226 PWAILSPNGTVLATS
+226 PWAILSPNGTILATS
-241 EAVTSEFPLTAAAA
+241 EASNSDFPRT
-255 EAAGVADVRT
+255 EAAVEAEGKVDVRT
-265 VLIGTVEYRLM
+265 VLIGSVEYRLM
-276 TLPVRHPDAGADG
+276 TLPVRHPDAGPDG

-301 DISDAQQASLLT
+301 DIADAQQTSLLT

-409 ERAGDTGQQLALAP
+409 DRAGEPGQQLTLTP
-423 GDVADV
+423 GD
-429 VRTAA
+429 AA
-434 ERAKIMTAGSE
+434 EVARAAADRAKIMIAGSE
-445 RTVETEIADHTL
+445 RSIKTEIANRVLT
-457 SAAIDADRLLQLLL
+457 AAIDADRLLQLLL

-479 HSPPGGTITMGARSH
+479 HSPPGGTVTIGAAAH
-494 DGRAELWVDDEG
+494 DGSVELWVDDEG

-542 RSIAVA
+542 RSIVVA
-548 HGGSLTVESSPSGGA
+548 HGGSLAAQSSPSGGA
-563 RLVARVPLIRAE
+563 RLVARIPLIRAE

>member
-1 MSDTRTPRPA
+1 MSGSRSPRPA

-46 LAGSRAIDTG
+46 LAGSRAIDAG
-56 LDNALRE
+56 LDDALRE
-63 RAADI
+63 RATDI
-68 LHEIHEKLPPL
+68 LHEIEEKLPPL
-79 PSPAPSGDP
+79 PSPDPSGDP
-88 SESLNP
+88 SESEDP
-94 DESSAPGVTPSPS
+94 DESSAPGVTPSPGES
-107 TSPSTSPGTTP
+107 TE
-118 GASPGG
+118 
-124 SAKPEPTLPPGNEEE
+124 PEPTLPPGNEEE
-139 EEEEEE
+139 EEEEDREE
-145 EEGEEEQEEEGE
+145 DEDEDEEGE
-157 AEEDESEGSA
+157 SEGDA
-167 GARVGAGTQAQFTAS
+167 GARVGADTRVQVAGGALMFGQA
-182 AFVFGKVAT
+182 AT
-191 LRGAVPQ
+191 VRGAAPQ
-198 ITRADEPIDPT
+198 ITLADEPIDPT
-209 VGGIPP
+209 AGGIPP
-215 EVLAEEFDEDG
+215 EVLTEQFDEDG

-241 EAVTSEFPLTAAAA
+241 EAVTSEFPITAAAA

-265 VLIGTVEYRLM
+265 VLIGAVEYRLM
-276 TLPVRHPDAGADG
+276 TLPVRHPDTGVDG

-301 DISDAQQASLLT
+301 DISNAQQESLLT

-409 ERAGDTGQQLALAP
+409 DRAGDAEQQLALTS
-423 GDVADV
+423 GDVTEVA
-429 VRTAA
+429 RTAA

-445 RTVETEIADHTL
+445 RTIETEITGRTL
-457 SAAIDADRLLQLLL
+457 SAAIDTDRLLQLLL

-479 HSPPGGTITMGARSH
+479 HSPPGGTITIGAAAH

-542 RSIAVA
+542 RSIVVA
-548 HGGSLTVESSPSGGA
+548 HGGSLTAESSASGGA
-563 RLVARVPLIRAE
+563 RLVARIPLIRAE

>member
-1 MSDTRTPRPA
+1 MRGTRSPRPA
-11 EGGIEALLART
+11 EGGIDALLART

-79 PSPAPSGDP
+79 PSPEPSGDP

-107 TSPSTSPGTTP
+107 TSPGTSPGATP
-118 GASPGG
+118 GSSPRE
-124 SAKPEPTLPPGNEEE
+124 SAEPEPTLPPGNEEE
-139 EEEEEE
+139 EEEEGEE
-145 EEGEEEQEEEGE
+145 EEEEEGE

-167 GARVGAGTQAQFTAS
+167 GARVGADTKAQFTAS
-182 AFVFGKVAT
+182 AFVFGQAAT
-191 LRGAVPQ
+191 VRGAAPQ

-209 VGGIPP
+209 AGGIPP
-215 EVLAEEFDEDG
+215 EVLVEEFDEDG

-241 EAVTSEFPLTAAAA
+241 EAATSEFPLTAAAA

-265 VLIGTVEYRLM
+265 VQIGTVEYRLM
-276 TLPVRHPDAGADG
+276 TLPVRHPDAGVDG

-409 ERAGDTGQQLALAP
+409 DRAGDAGQQLALAP
-423 GDVADV
+423 GDVAEV
-429 VRTAA
+429 ARTAA

-445 RTVETEIADHTL
+445 RTVETEIADRTL

-479 HSPPGGTITMGARSH
+479 HSPPGGIITIGAAAH

-511 EERELVFD
+511 DERELVFD

-542 RSIAVA
+542 RSIVVA
-548 HGGSLTVESSPSGGA
+548 HGGSLTAESSASGGA
-563 RLVARVPLIRAE
+563 RLVARIPLIRAE

>member
-1 MSDTRTPRPA
+1 MSGSRPPRLA

-32 AIVSVIAVVGVGSA
+32 AIVSVIAIIGVGTA
-46 LAGSRAIDTG
+46 LAGSRAIDAG
-56 LDNALRE
+56 LDDALRE
-63 RAADI
+63 RATDI
-68 LHEIHEKLPPL
+68 LHEIEEALPPL
-79 PSPAPSGDP
+79 PSPEPSGDP
-88 SESLNP
+88 SESDDP
-94 DESSAPGVTPSPS
+94 DESAPPGVTPSPS
-107 TSPSTSPGTTP
+107 VEPSES
-118 GASPGG
+118 
-124 SAKPEPTLPPGNEEE
+124 SAPEPTLPPGDEDEDGDDDGDEEE
-139 EEEEEE
+139 ESE
-145 EEGEEEQEEEGE
+145 EEGEV
-157 AEEDESEGSA
+157 EDESDA
-167 GARVGAGTQAQFTAS
+167 GARLGVLSQTHVTGGGTL
-182 AFVFGKVAT
+182 VFGRVST
-191 LRGAVPQ
+191 LGGAASQLPL
-198 ITRADEPIDPT
+198 DEDAVDPT
-209 VGGIPP
+209 RGGIP
-215 EVLAEEFDEDG
+215 EEILEEEFDEDG

-241 EAVTSEFPLTAAAA
+241 ETISNEFPLVAAAA
-255 EAAGVADVRT
+255 EAAGVTDVRT
-265 VLIGTVEYRLM
+265 VLIGSVEYRLM
-276 TLPVRHPDAGADG
+276 TLPVRHPEAGPDG

-301 DISDAQQASLLT
+301 DIADAQQASLMT

-322 LAAALLVSVL
+322 LAAALLVAVL

-338 APIAAAATRER
+338 APIAAAANRER

-376 GLVKPAGRDLLR
+376 GLVKPEGRELLR

-409 ERAGDTGQQLALAP
+409 ERAGDAAQQLTLVA

-429 VRTAA
+429 ARATA
-434 ERAKIMTAGSE
+434 ERAVIMAKQRE
-445 RTVETEIADHTL
+445 CRIETEISARPL
-457 SAAIDADRLLQLLL
+457 KAAIDADRLLQMLL

-479 HSPPGGTITMGARSH
+479 HSPPGGRVTIGAASH
-494 DGRAELWVDDEG
+494 DGRAEIWVDDEG

-542 RSIAVA
+542 RSIVVA
-548 HGGSLTVESSPSGGA
+548 HGGTLTAESSPAGGA
-563 RLVARVPLIRAE
+563 RLVARIPLLRSE

>member
-1 MSDTRTPRPA
+1 MIGTRSPRPA

-32 AIVSVIAVVGVGSA
+32 AIVSVIAIVGVGSA
-46 LAGSRAIDTG
+46 VAGSRAIDAG
-56 LDNALRE
+56 LDDALRE
-63 RAADI
+63 RATDI
-68 LHEIHEKLPPL
+68 LHEIEERLPPL
-79 PSPAPSGDP
+79 PSPVPSGEPTESEDPDESLTPTASPSPGTSPSASP
-88 SESLNP
+88 SES
-94 DESSAPGVTPSPS
+94 A
-107 TSPSTSPGTTP
+107 
-118 GASPGG
+118 A
-124 SAKPEPTLPPGNEEE
+124 PEPTLPPGNEEE
-139 EEEEEE
+139 EEEEG
-145 EEGEEEQEEEGE
+145 EEGEG
-157 AEEDESEGSA
+157 ESEGDA
-167 GARVGAGTQAQFTAS
+167 GAGVGASTRVQLAGGSLIFGRAATVLGAAPQAA
-182 AFVFGKVAT
+182 
-191 LRGAVPQ
+191 
-198 ITRADEPIDPT
+198 RADEPIDPS

-215 EVLAEEFDEDG
+215 EVLEEQFDEDG
-226 PWAILSPNGTVLATS
+226 PWAILSPNGTILATS
-241 EAVTSEFPLTAAAA
+241 ETVTGEFPLSAAAA
-255 EAAGVADVRT
+255 EADGVADVRT
-265 VLIGTVEYRLM
+265 VLIGAVEYRLM
-276 TLPVRHPDAGADG
+276 TLPVRHPDSGSDG
-289 PLLGYVQVAGRL
+289 PLLGYVQVAGRM
-301 DISDAQQASLLT
+301 DVADAQQASLLT
-313 TLLIFGGLG
+313 TMLIFGGLG

-409 ERAGDTGQQLALAP
+409 DRAGEPGQQLTLTP
-423 GDVADV
+423 GDVAEV
-429 VRTAA
+429 ARTAA
-434 ERAKIMTAGSE
+434 ERATIMAAGSD
-445 RTVETEIADHTL
+445 RAVTTEIENRAL
-457 SAAIDADRLLQLLL
+457 NAAIDADRLLQLLL

-479 HSPPGGTITMGARSH
+479 HSPPGGTITIGAVAR
-494 DGRAELWVDDEG
+494 DGSVELWVDDEG

-542 RSIAVA
+542 RSIVVA
-548 HGGSLTVESSPSGGA
+548 HGGSLNAESSPSGGA
-563 RLVARVPLIRAE
+563 RLVARIPLIRAE

>member
-1 MSDTRTPRPA
+1 MSGSRPPRLA

-32 AIVSVIAVVGVGSA
+32 AIVSVIAIIGVGTA
-46 LAGSRAIDTG
+46 LAGSRAIDAG
-56 LDNALRE
+56 LDDALRE
-63 RAADI
+63 RATDI
-68 LHEIHEKLPPL
+68 LHEIEEELPPL
-79 PSPAPSGDP
+79 PSPEPSGDP
-88 SESLNP
+88 SESDDP
-94 DESSAPGVTPSPS
+94 DESAPPGVTPSPS
-107 TSPSTSPGTTP
+107 VEPSES
-118 GASPGG
+118 
-124 SAKPEPTLPPGNEEE
+124 SAPEPTLPPGDEDEDGDDDGDEEE
-139 EEEEEE
+139 ESE
-145 EEGEEEQEEEGE
+145 EEGEV
-157 AEEDESEGSA
+157 EDESDA
-167 GARVGAGTQAQFTAS
+167 GARLGVLSQTHVTGGGTL
-182 AFVFGKVAT
+182 VFGRVST
-191 LRGAVPQ
+191 LGGAASQLPL
-198 ITRADEPIDPT
+198 DEDAVDPT
-209 VGGIPP
+209 RGGIP
-215 EVLAEEFDEDG
+215 EEILEEEFDEDG

-241 EAVTSEFPLTAAAA
+241 ETISNEFPLVAAAA
-255 EAAGVADVRT
+255 EAAGVTDVRT
-265 VLIGTVEYRLM
+265 VLIGSVEYRLL
-276 TLPVRHPDAGADG
+276 TLPVRHPEAGPDG

-301 DISDAQQASLLT
+301 DIADAQQASLMT

-322 LAAALLVSVL
+322 LAAALLVAVL

-338 APIAAAATRER
+338 APIAAAANRER

-376 GLVKPAGRDLLR
+376 GLVKPEGRELLR

-409 ERAGDTGQQLALAP
+409 ERAGDAAQQLTLVA

-429 VRTAA
+429 ARATA
-434 ERAKIMTAGSE
+434 ERAVIMAKQRE
-445 RTVETEIADHTL
+445 CRIETEISARPL
-457 SAAIDADRLLQLLL
+457 KAAIDADRLLQMLL

-479 HSPPGGTITMGARSH
+479 HSPPGGRVTIGAASH
-494 DGRAELWVDDEG
+494 DGRAEIWVDDEG

-542 RSIAVA
+542 RSIVVA
-548 HGGSLTVESSPSGGA
+548 HGGTLTAESSPAGGA
-563 RLVARVPLIRAE
+563 RLVARIPLLRSE

>member
-1 MSDTRTPRPA
+1 MSGTRSPRPA

-46 LAGSRAIDTG
+46 IAGTRAIDAG
-56 LDNALRE
+56 LDDALRE

-68 LHEIHEKLPPL
+68 LNEIEEKLPPL
-79 PSPAPSGDP
+79 PSPDPSGDP
-88 SESLNP
+88 SESEGP
-94 DESSAPGVTPSPS
+94 DESSAPGVTPSPGES
-107 TSPSTSPGTTP
+107 TE
-118 GASPGG
+118 
-124 SAKPEPTLPPGNEEE
+124 PEPTLPPGNEEE

-145 EEGEEEQEEEGE
+145 EER
-157 AEEDESEGSA
+157 EEDEDEEEESEGDA
-167 GARVGAGTQAQFTAS
+167 GVRVGADARVQLAGGALMFGQA
-182 AFVFGKVAT
+182 AT
-191 LRGAVPQ
+191 VRGAAPQ

-209 VGGIPP
+209 AGGIPL
-215 EVLAEEFDEDG
+215 EVLEEEFDEDG

-241 EAVTSEFPLTAAAA
+241 EAAISEFPITVAAA

-265 VLIGTVEYRLM
+265 VLIGAVEYRLM
-276 TLPVRHPDAGADG
+276 TLPVRHPDAGVDG

-301 DISDAQQASLLT
+301 DISNAQQENLLT

-409 ERAGDTGQQLALAP
+409 DRAGDAEQQLALSP
-423 GDVADV
+423 GDVTKVA
-429 VRTAA
+429 RMAA
-434 ERAKIMTAGSE
+434 ERAKILTAGSE
-445 RTVETEIADHTL
+445 RSIETEITDRTL

-479 HSPPGGTITMGARSH
+479 HSPPGGTITIGAAAH
-494 DGRAELWVDDEG
+494 EGRAELWVDDEG

-519 PFYRSPRDRSSR
+519 LFYRSPRDRSSR

-542 RSIAVA
+542 RSIVVA
-548 HGGSLTVESSPSGGA
+548 HGGSLTAESSASGGA
-563 RLVARVPLIRAE
+563 RLVARIPLIRAE

>member
-1 MSDTRTPRPA
+1 MSGTRSPRPA

-46 LAGSRAIDTG
+46 LAGSRAIDAG
-56 LDNALRE
+56 LDDALRE
-63 RAADI
+63 RATDI
-68 LHEIHEKLPPL
+68 LHEIEEKLPPL
-79 PSPAPSGDP
+79 PSPDPSGDP
-88 SESLNP
+88 SESEGP

-107 TSPSTSPGTTP
+107 TSP
-118 GASPGG
+118 GASPSE
-124 SAKPEPTLPPGNEEE
+124 SAEPEPTLPPGNEEE
-139 EEEEEE
+139 EEEEENDE
-145 EEGEEEQEEEGE
+145 DEDEEGE
-157 AEEDESEGSA
+157 SEGDA
-167 GARVGAGTQAQFTAS
+167 GAGVGAVTRVQLAGGALM
-182 AFVFGKVAT
+182 FGQVAT
-191 LRGAVPQ
+191 VRGAAPQ

-209 VGGIPP
+209 AGGIPP
-215 EVLAEEFDEDG
+215 EVLVEEFDEDG

-241 EAVTSEFPLTAAAA
+241 EAVTSEFPITAAAA

-265 VLIGTVEYRLM
+265 VLIGAVEYRLM
-276 TLPVRHPDAGADG
+276 TLPVRHPDAGVDG

-301 DISDAQQASLLT
+301 DISNAQQESLLT

-409 ERAGDTGQQLALAP
+409 DRAGDAEQQLALAP
-423 GDVADV
+423 GDVTEVA
-429 VRTAA
+429 RTAA

-445 RTVETEIADHTL
+445 RTIETEISDRTL

-479 HSPPGGTITMGARSH
+479 HSPPGGTITIGAAAH

-542 RSIAVA
+542 RSIVVA
-548 HGGSLTVESSPSGGA
+548 HGGSLTVESSASGGA
-563 RLVARVPLIRAE
+563 RLVARIPLIRAE

>member
-1 MSDTRTPRPA
+1 MSGARSPRPA

-32 AIVSVIAVVGVGSA
+32 AIVSVVAIVGVGSA
-46 LAGSRAIDTG
+46 LAGSRAIDEG
-56 LDNALRE
+56 LDDALRE
-63 RAADI
+63 RATDI
-68 LHEIHEKLPPL
+68 LHEIEEKLPPL
-79 PSPAPSGDP
+79 PSPEPSGDP
-88 SESLNP
+88 SESEGP
-94 DESSAPGVTPSPS
+94 GESSDPGVTPSPS
-107 TSPSTSPGTTP
+107 PSPS
-118 GASPGG
+118 ASPGE
-124 SAKPEPTLPPGNEEE
+124 SAEPEPTLPPGDDE

-145 EEGEEEQEEEGE
+145 EEGKE
-157 AEEDESEGSA
+157 ESEGDA
-167 GARVGAGTQAQFTAS
+167 GSRVGTLTRVPLGGGALM
-182 AFVFGKVAT
+182 FGEAATVRRVA
-191 LRGAVPQ
+191 PQ

-209 VGGIPP
+209 AGGIPP
-215 EVLAEEFDEDG
+215 EVLEEEFDEDG

-241 EAVTSEFPLTAAAA
+241 ETITSEFPITAAAA
-255 EAAGVADVRT
+255 EAAGGADVRT
-265 VLIGTVEYRLM
+265 VLIGAVEYRLM
-276 TLPVRHPDAGADG
+276 TLPVRHPDAGPAG
-289 PLLGYVQVAGRL
+289 PLLGYVQVAGRI
-301 DISDAQQASLLT
+301 DISDAQQANLLT

-409 ERAGDTGQQLALAP
+409 DRAGDAGQQLALTP
-423 GDVADV
+423 GDVSEVA
-429 VRTAA
+429 RTAA
-434 ERAKIMTAGSE
+434 ERAKILTVGSE
-445 RTVETEIADHTL
+445 RTIETAITDRTL

-479 HSPPGGTITMGARSH
+479 HSPPGGTITIGAAAH

-519 PFYRSPRDRSSR
+519 PFYRSARDRSSR

-542 RSIAVA
+542 RSIVVA
-548 HGGSLTVESSPSGGA
+548 HGGSLTAESSASGGA
-563 RLVARVPLIRAE
+563 RLVARIPLSHTE

>member
-1 MSDTRTPRPA
+1 MSGSRSPRPA

-32 AIVSVIAVVGVGSA
+32 AIVSVIAIIGVGTA
-46 LAGSRAIDTG
+46 LAGSRAIDAG
-56 LDNALRE
+56 LDDALRE
-63 RAADI
+63 RATDI
-68 LHEIHEKLPPL
+68 LHEIEEELPPL
-79 PSPAPSGDP
+79 PSPEPSGDP
-88 SESLNP
+88 SESDDP
-94 DESSAPGVTPSPS
+94 DESAPPGVTPSPS
-107 TSPSTSPGTTP
+107 VEPSES
-118 GASPGG
+118 
-124 SAKPEPTLPPGNEEE
+124 SAPEPTLPPGDEDEDGDDDGDEEE
-139 EEEEEE
+139 ESE
-145 EEGEEEQEEEGE
+145 EEGEV
-157 AEEDESEGSA
+157 EDESDA
-167 GARVGAGTQAQFTAS
+167 GARLGVLSQTHVTGGGTL
-182 AFVFGKVAT
+182 VFGRVST
-191 LRGAVPQ
+191 LGGAASQLPL
-198 ITRADEPIDPT
+198 DEDAVDPT
-209 VGGIPP
+209 RGGIP
-215 EVLAEEFDEDG
+215 EEILEEEFDEDG

-241 EAVTSEFPLTAAAA
+241 ETISNEFPLVAAAA
-255 EAAGVADVRT
+255 EAAGVTDVRT
-265 VLIGTVEYRLM
+265 VLIGSVEYRLM
-276 TLPVRHPDAGADG
+276 TLPVRHPEAGPDG

-301 DISDAQQASLLT
+301 DIADAQQASLMT

-322 LAAALLVSVL
+322 LAAALLVAVL

-338 APIAAAATRER
+338 APIAAAANRER

-376 GLVKPAGRDLLR
+376 GLVKPEGRELLR

-409 ERAGDTGQQLALAP
+409 ERAGDAAQQLTLVA

-429 VRTAA
+429 ARATA
-434 ERAKIMTAGSE
+434 ERAVIMAKQRE
-445 RTVETEIADHTL
+445 CRIETEISARPL
-457 SAAIDADRLLQLLL
+457 KAAIDADRLLQMLL

-479 HSPPGGTITMGARSH
+479 HSPPGGRVTIGAASH
-494 DGRAELWVDDEG
+494 DGRAEIWVDDEG

-542 RSIAVA
+542 RSIVVA
-548 HGGSLTVESSPSGGA
+548 HGGTLTAESSPAGGA
-563 RLVARVPLIRAE
+563 RLVARIPLLRSE

>member
-1 MSDTRTPRPA
+1 MSGTRSPRPA

-46 LAGSRAIDTG
+46 LAGSRAIDAG
-56 LDNALRE
+56 LDDALRE
-63 RAADI
+63 RATDI
-68 LHEIHEKLPPL
+68 LHEIEEKLPPL
-79 PSPAPSGDP
+79 PSPEPSGDP

-107 TSPSTSPGTTP
+107 TSPGTSPGATP
-118 GASPGG
+118 GSSPRE
-124 SAKPEPTLPPGNEEE
+124 SAEPEPTLPPGNEEE
-139 EEEEEE
+139 EEEEGEE
-145 EEGEEEQEEEGE
+145 EEEEEGE

-167 GARVGAGTQAQFTAS
+167 GARVGADTKAQFTAS
-182 AFVFGKVAT
+182 AFVFGQAAT
-191 LRGAVPQ
+191 VRGAAPQ

-209 VGGIPP
+209 AGGIPP
-215 EVLAEEFDEDG
+215 EVLVEEFDEDG

-241 EAVTSEFPLTAAAA
+241 EAATSEFPLTAAAA

-265 VLIGTVEYRLM
+265 VQIGTVEYRLM
-276 TLPVRHPDAGADG
+276 TLPVRHPDAGVDG

-409 ERAGDTGQQLALAP
+409 DRAGDAGQQLALAP
-423 GDVADV
+423 GDVAEV
-429 VRTAA
+429 ARTAA

-479 HSPPGGTITMGARSH
+479 HSPPGGTITIGAAAR

-511 EERELVFD
+511 DERELVFD

-542 RSIAVA
+542 RSIVVA
-548 HGGSLTVESSPSGGA
+548 HGGSLTAESSASGGA
-563 RLVARVPLIRAE
+563 RLVARIPLIRAE